1 MYTILD
7 ILDKLIAIKERTHS
21 VYLRAIE
28 NANIVQSVKT
38 IIRVL
43 GKEEQR
49 QITHYKKITL
59 DLCEM
64 EELEVDFDT
73 YDKISKILLIFNNLD
88 GDLRFLNP
96 TDLLTYIMEFEKNYF
111 ALIVTIQGILVKTFE
126 DEEKPPYQALRELIS
141 IESKHI
147 EALEKF
153 IK

>member
-1 MYTILD
+1 M
-7 ILDKLIAIKERTHS
+7 
-21 VYLRAIE
+21 
-28 NANIVQSVKT
+28 
-38 IIRVL
+38 
-43 GKEEQR
+43 
-49 QITHYKKITL
+49 TL

-64 EELEVDFDT
+64 EGLEVDFDA
-73 YDKISKILLIFNNLD
+73 YDKISKTLLIFNNLE

-96 TDLLTYIMEFEKNYF
+96 TDLLIYIIAFEKNYF